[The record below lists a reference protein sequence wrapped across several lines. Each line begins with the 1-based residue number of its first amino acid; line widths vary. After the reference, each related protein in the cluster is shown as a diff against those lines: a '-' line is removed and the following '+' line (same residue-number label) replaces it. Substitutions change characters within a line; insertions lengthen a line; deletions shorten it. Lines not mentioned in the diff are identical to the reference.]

1 MNEIYASGSDLVI
14 IEPVETP
21 EPTEEPVLAPAPDV
35 PLRSMSVER
44 TMELTAVPQDAA
56 ETDSRPFL
64 TTDFSEYSVTEGL
77 LLLLVLFLFIKQ
89 LSVIIRR
96 AFSWLT

>member
-1 MNEIYASGSDLVI
+1 MAETYASGSDLVI
-14 IEPVETP
+14 YEPVETP
-21 EPTEEPVLAPAPDV
+21 IPTEEPVLALAPDIQ
-35 PLRSMSVER
+35 LRSMPMER
-44 TMELTAVPQDAA
+44 TMELTAVPEDAA
-56 ETDSRPFL
+56 EVDARPFL

-89 LSVIIRR
+89 LFTIIRR